1 MAASK
6 ADPSLLERLRDPE
19 DRWAGI
25 ARDLIWVVGVVALIA
40 LALFL
45 VSGTWPAVVAIE
57 SGSMVPNMN
66 VGDLVLVVSADR
78 FGNLTTSED
87 GALTGY
93 GKFNANPNNAGE
105 YVYGDVIV
113 YQPNGATNIHP
124 IIHRA
129 LDYVNESE
137 AATLYRAD
145 HAGYITKGDHNDIS
159 DQNGTYP
166 GIGRIQ
172 PVKREWIIGKALFVI
187 PAVGLLPLNL
197 PLVAAI
203 VIGLMLLYELW
214 SWWRRKEPEPE
225 PARSKKGSKQG
236 KGR

>member
-45 VSGTWPAVVAIE
+45 VSGTWPAVVTIE
-57 SGSMVPNMN
+57 SESMVPNMN

-93 GKFNANPNNAGE
+93 GKFNADPNSAGDP
-105 YVYGDVIV
+105 VYGDVII
-113 YQPNGATNIHP
+113 YRPNGNTSYHP

-129 LDYVNESE
+129 LEYVNASE
-137 AATLYRAD
+137 AAARFGSD
-145 HAGYITKGDHNDIS
+145 HAGYITKGDHNTIR
-159 DQNGTYP
+159 DQDGAYA
-166 GIGRIQ
+166 GLGRLQ
-172 PVKREWIIGKALFVI
+172 PVKPEWIVGKALFAI
-187 PAVGLLPLNL
+187 PLVGYLPLHL
-197 PLVAAI
+197 FEVAAI
-203 VIGLMLLYELW
+203 VIGLMLIYELW